1 MAKLWKSE
9 LSPWLLNKIHSYLSV
24 VHFSSNPS
32 KYTRYPSY
40 FPVSQQLFI
49 CCKSK
54 MLPNSLY
61 VRFWPFMKVLQLLG
75 SCPIQKDSE
84 SLSGFKAITSG
95 IYLIVIAAVYIP
107 ALGQKLVLFS
117 SSQILRL
124 QLLSQAETL
133 RQKH

>member
-1 MAKLWKSE
+1 
-9 LSPWLLNKIHSYLSV
+9 
-24 VHFSSNPS
+24 
-32 KYTRYPSY
+32 
-40 FPVSQQLFI
+40 
-49 CCKSK
+49 

-117 SSQILRL
+117 SSQILKL
-124 QLLSQAETL
+124 
-133 RQKH
+133 